1 MLTSAHRLITT
12 LAETVLAEISEE
24 TPKSM
29 IDLICFLFNKM
40 YPIFKVSKINPSLPS
55 IKSNYFCIDFK

>member
-1 MLTSAHRLITT
+1 MLTSARRLITA
-12 LAETVLAEISEE
+12 LAETVLAETSEE

-29 IDLICFLFNKM
+29 IDLIYFLFNQM
-40 YPIFKVSKINPSLPS
+40 YPIFKVSKINSSLPS